1 MRAVYKGPMKNCEIF
16 HVPYKGSFRWKWRY
30 TAPDGRVSESKREY
44 QLFYE
49 CVSAARESGYEPHA
63 ILPAKETA
71 A

>member
-1 MRAVYKGPMKNCEIF
+1 MKNCDIF

-30 TAPDGRVSESKREY
+30 VAPDGRVSESKLDY

-63 ILPAKETA
+63 ILPAKEA
-71 A
+71 AA